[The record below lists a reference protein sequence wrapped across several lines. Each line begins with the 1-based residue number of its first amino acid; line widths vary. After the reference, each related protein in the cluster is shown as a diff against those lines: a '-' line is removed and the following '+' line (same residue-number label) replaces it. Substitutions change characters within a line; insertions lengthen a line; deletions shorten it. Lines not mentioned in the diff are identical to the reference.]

1 MVGSLT
7 SLLDESG
14 QRQNTLVIFMS
25 DHGEMLGDHGLL
37 YKGCRFYEGLVHVP
51 LIVSWPQRFA
61 PQRRSNALVEL
72 VDIPAT
78 LLESAG
84 LPVPAQN
91 QGLSLYAL
99 LNGDSA
105 LHQHKPY
112 VLSEYFDALGFPGSI
127 GSRASMYFDGRYKL
141 IVYHDAEEGELFD
154 LDNDPHEFHD
164 RWHDPQF
171 KQLKA
176 QLIQQ
181 HFAAM
186 MKVSGA
192 GPERISDF

>member
-1 MVGSLT
+1 
-7 SLLDESG
+7 
-14 QRQNTLVIFMS
+14 MS

-72 VDIPAT
+72 VIFQRRCWRARADPYRHRTRGT
-78 LLESAG
+78 LY
-84 LPVPAQN
+84 
-91 QGLSLYAL
+91 SLL
-99 LNGDSA
+99 RGDSA

-141 IVYHDAEEGELFD
+141 NVYHDAEEGELFD
-154 LDNDPHEFHD
+154 LANDPHE
-164 RWHDPQF
+164 P
-171 KQLKA
+171 
-176 QLIQQ
+176 
-181 HFAAM
+181 
-186 MKVSGA
+186 
-192 GPERISDF
+192 